1 MLCTCLLFPQRIAF
15 ADATHYIGSSPK
27 FKFLFSPTAG
37 FAAVSVPGA
46 NIFMSKLMYI
56 GLNLAGLAV
65 VIWKIRSMGLLP
77 LTSADWVSLLP
88 DKFSTQISSAP
99 ELQG

>member
-1 MLCTCLLFPQRIAF
+1 
-15 ADATHYIGSSPK
+15 
-27 FKFLFSPTAG
+27 
-37 FAAVSVPGA
+37 VSVPGA